1 MTKYISVHCI
11 DLYDADKLQQVM
23 QSSTKDGKVDVVYFS
38 GSFSLLPDPKGALL
52 MTLPLLRKSSDD
64 NILTKI
70 SKSASSTSSSSSG
83 LVYITQTYQ
92 KHIIPLL
99 GSIKPLLKYLTTI
112 DFGQLVKV
120 DEICNLLNDKE
131 LVSNGIV
138 LKSHEVIEGSLDN
151 YWQAAYM
158 SILEVGGSNVS
169 GKAGESEN
177 NTDKKTHKNFWD
189 GLFGQ

>member
-52 MTLPLLRKSSDD
+52 MTLPLLRKSNDD

-92 KHIIPLL
+92 KHVFPLL

-120 DEICNLLNDKE
+120 DEISNLLNDEE

-158 SILEVGGSNVS
+158 SILEVGGGKVS
-169 GKAGESEN
+169 GKADESEN
-177 NTDKKTHKNFWD
+177 NNDKNAHKNFWD